1 MSEPGI
7 ISNSADSPGRRHAP
21 VVSIGMAV
29 YNGEKYLREALDS
42 LLAQTF
48 SDFELIISDNAS
60 TDDTQNICLE
70 YASQDSRIRYIR
82 QDINQGSAFNFRF
95 VLAEA
100 LGTFFMWAAHDDAW
114 EKNWLEVLVAEI
126 AETDIVI
133 RGLTKVIDSSG
144 TLLGIPAT
152 KNFRKMAIFRV
163 FLDNEKNGKAFYIYG
178 LFWREK
184 LLSIP
189 FGVLEN
195 NVDAAD
201 IIYISVLAQHGDL
214 RCVNGT
220 FQHYRSHEM
229 GAGAAQSRGQNQLLR
244 IICLAHNLDFY
255 RYHIKTAPKGYQL
268 LMAVLSPIK
277 MLKTQME
284 LWSRGLRYLFFRRKK
299 EY

>member
-7 ISNSADSPGRRHAP
+7 TSNLDNSPTRRNAP
-21 VVSIGMAV
+21 VVSIGLPV

-48 SDFELIISDNAS
+48 LDFELIISDNAS
-60 TDDTQNICLE
+60 TDQTKDICLE
-70 YASQDSRIRYIR
+70 YASREPRIRYIR
-82 QDINQGSAFNFRF
+82 QDANRGATFNFKF

-100 LGTFFMWAAHDDAW
+100 LGTFFMWASHDDAW
-114 EKNWLEVLVAEI
+114 EKNWLEVLVTRI
-126 AETDIVI
+126 TETDIVI
-133 RGLTKVIDSSG
+133 RGLTKIIDSSG
-144 TLLGIPAT
+144 NLLGIPAT
-152 KNFRKMAIFRV
+152 KSFKRMAIFRV
-163 FLDNEKNGKAFYIYG
+163 FFDNEKNGKAFYIYG

-201 IIYISVLAQHGDL
+201 VIYISVLAQHGDL
-214 RCVNGT
+214 RCIGET

-229 GAGAAQSRGQNQLLR
+229 GEGAAQSRGQNQLLR

-255 RYHIKTAPKGYQL
+255 KYHIKTAPKRYQL
-268 LMAVLSPIK
+268 LMAVSSPIK
-277 MLKTQME
+277 MLKTQVE
-284 LWSRGLRYLFFRRKK
+284 LWSRGLMYLVFRRRKG
-299 EY
+299 Y